1 MGVSEYLKWRVRK
14 KKGMLETSISQK
26 IREQVQKELETEASL
41 QEEKVLGL
49 ELPKEPDVWEKR
61 GKEK

>member
-41 QEEKVLGL
+41 LEEKVLGL
-49 ELPKEPDVWEKR
+49 ELPKEADVWEKR

>member
-41 QEEKVLGL
+41 LEEKVLGL
-49 ELPKEPDVWEKR
+49 ELPEEPDVWEKR

>member
-41 QEEKVLGL
+41 LHEKVLGL
-49 ELPKEPDVWEKR
+49 ELPKEPDVREKR

>member
-41 QEEKVLGL
+41 LEEKVLGL
-49 ELPKEPDVWEKR
+49 ELPKEPDAWEKR

>member
-1 MGVSEYLKWRVRK
+1 
-14 KKGMLETSISQK
+14 MLETSISQK

-41 QEEKVLGL
+41 LEEKVLGL